1 MELNFAQ
8 KLSLI
13 AAIITAVATYIF
25 YWCVALVPVAS
36 PDPIYI
42 NGIGFIK
49 NLSNLFSNPNTNANK
64 TGLPLVFYYAFIVI
78 FLILLASPIL
88 QVLGVKKR
96 YGPLIGCIMPLL
108 ISLLIFFY
116 ALYGYAPIFIKLLAI
131 YMGDAEPLAEGM
143 FPITLTYEEHFEL
156 VGTYVLMGGGVI
168 SLIAGLKGSR
178 KF

>member
-1 MELNFAQ
+1 M
-8 KLSLI
+8 
-13 AAIITAVATYIF
+13 F
-25 YWCVALVPVAS
+25 YWCAPIIAVVS
-36 PDPIYI
+36 SDPINV

-49 NLSNLFSNPNTNANK
+49 NLTNLFSNTNTNANK
-64 TGLPLVFYYAFIVI
+64 TGLPVVFYYGVLIL

-116 ALYGYAPIFIKLLAI
+116 ALYGYAPLFIKLLAI
-131 YMGDAEPLAEGM
+131 YMGDTEPLAEGA
-143 FPITLTYEEHFEL
+143 FPITLTFGEHFEF

>member
-1 MELNFAQ
+1 MDLNGAQ

-36 PDPIYI
+36 ADPVYV

-49 NLSNLFSNPNTNANK
+49 NLADLFGNPNTNANK
-64 TGLPLVFYYAFIVI
+64 TGLPLVFYYAFIVFFI
-78 FLILLASPIL
+78 ILIASPIL
-88 QVLGVKKR
+88 QVLGIKR
-96 YGPLIGCIMPLL
+96 KEGPLVGCIMPLL
-108 ISLLIFFY
+108 TSIFIVLY
-116 ALYGYAPIFIKLLAI
+116 ALFGFAPIFIKLLAV
-131 YMGDAEPLAEGM
+131 YMGDTTPLVEGI
-143 FPITLTYEEHFEL
+143 FPITLTYGDRFEFF
-156 VGTYVLMGGGVI
+156 GTYVLMGGGVI